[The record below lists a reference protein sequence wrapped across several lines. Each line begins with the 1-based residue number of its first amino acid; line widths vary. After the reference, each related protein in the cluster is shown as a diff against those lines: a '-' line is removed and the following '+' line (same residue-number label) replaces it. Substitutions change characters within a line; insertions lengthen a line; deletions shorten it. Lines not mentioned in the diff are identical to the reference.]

1 MPFIPHTPES
11 LLPRSDSK
19 NPAATC
25 RGLTSAGRPCRRAI
39 GGSPQLSKPSTGI
52 HGPETYCWQHK
63 DQAMFP
69 TRVSPQGLQSPLIK
83 ERTSVDTLIDRLGL
97 LEVSGQDGHKKGK
110 KQPGV
115 SQTKQKDHPPRS
127 NGQTRWPRPKPKQKS
142 NLALFC
148 CISVADDYKRAPRP
162 ARSQDQS
169 RTSVPVPKSKPEMRD
184 AQSNHTR
191 AEIPSNHI
199 SSSSSNLS
207 LTQSRP
213 PLSRDP
219 SSRTAEFLSLIP
231 KTATPQTASLL
242 LSELAK
248 PVSIFDEEGYIYM
261 FWLTSESL
269 PSAPPSESASSL
281 LETPTSSARP
291 PPGRRRTSEILR
303 TFSSSSAVINKKI
316 LLKIGRASNVQRRL
330 NEWTRQ
336 CGYNL
341 SLVRYYPYQ
350 ASSPSASGPSP
361 TPRKVP
367 HAHKVER
374 LIHVELAGNRAL
386 ESGKC
391 ANCGREHREWFEVDA
406 SGDGVRAVDNVIR
419 RWVDWSLRNGS

>member
-19 NPAATC
+19 NSAATC

-39 GGSPQLSKPSTGI
+39 GGSPQSLRSITGSLGI

-63 DQAMFP
+63 DQALLP
-69 TRVSPQGLQSPLIK
+69 ARALSQGLQSMSIK

-97 LEVSGQDGHKKGK
+97 LEVNGQDVYRRRK

-115 SQTKQKDHPPRS
+115 SQSEQKDRS
-127 NGQTRWPRPKPKQKS
+127 HRSDQTRRPRPKQKQKS
-142 NLALFC
+142 HLALFC
-148 CISVADDYKRAPRP
+148 CISVADDHERAPRP

-169 RTSVPVPKSKPEMRD
+169 GTSVVPVPKSKPEMRD
-184 AQSNHTR
+184 THAHVK
-191 AEIPSNHI
+191 IPSNHI
-199 SSSSSNLS
+199 SGSSDNLS
-207 LTQSRP
+207 ATQSRP
-213 PLSRDP
+213 PITRDP

-231 KTATPQTASLL
+231 RNATPQTTSLL

-248 PVSIFDEEGYIYM
+248 PVSISDEEGYIYM

-269 PSAPPSESASSL
+269 ASMPPSEAATSL
-281 LETPTSSARP
+281 LEAPTSSARP
-291 PPGRRRTSEILR
+291 TTGRRRTSEILR
-303 TFSSSSAVINKKI
+303 TFSPPSAASSKI

-341 SLVRYYPYQ
+341 SLIRYYPYQ
-350 ASSPSASGPSP
+350 APSLSSSDPSP
-361 TPRKVP
+361 IPRKVP
-367 HAHKVER
+367 YAHKVER

-386 ESGKC
+386 GGGKC
-391 ANCGREHREWFEVDA
+391 ANCRREHREWFEVDA
-406 SGDGVRAVDNVIR
+406 SRDGVRAVDKVIR
-419 RWVDWSLRNGS
+419 RWVDWSLRNGP